1 MDKKFSKLIG
11 IKKSI
16 FDQHVVDGDIKLRE
30 ARLIPILKPGDEMA
44 LTSVFLSSLRL
55 IKEFRKMI
63 LSSAKI
69 SSGGKIYVY
78 TEIEFPDNPDSR
90 VDGLLLIERGGII
103 KDAAIFEMKNG
114 KNELDQTQI
123 NRYIHLAKSF
133 NIPKLITISNQFVSD
148 PTQFPIFIRAPKG
161 ITLFHFSWS
170 YLLTLAH
177 ILLFDN
183 DTNIEDDFT
192 ISLYYSVDN
201 GSTWNF
207 IESGTFDGVYTWS
220 GYMKEYAQPEIKW
233 ETYKMQ
239 GYERWSRYCKESG
252 ILYIPDVVVSYFP
265 AAKWCDKDDIPIS
278 RDPQDFVKRIKNAIP
293 YVDENLCIGCGICVT
308 KCPLEGKAGI
318 FVTNSRQQRWGE

>member
-11 IKKSI
+11 MKKSV
-16 FDQHVVDGDIKLRE
+16 FDQHVADGDIKLRE

-183 DTNIEDDFT
+183 DTNIEDEDQVEIMREVVHYYESPKSGVLGFNQMKPGWKEVIEKINSGKSLKVKDPDVEETIESWQQEEKDMALILSRKLGVFVNSGESKYKGDLKARLEDDKKRLLSDFT
-192 ISLYYSVDN
+192 LRS
-201 GSTWNF
+201 
-207 IESGTFDGVYTWS
+207 
-220 GYMKEYAQPEIKW
+220 
-233 ETYKMQ
+233 
-239 GYERWSRYCKESG
+239 
-252 ILYIPDVVVSYFP
+252 IL
-265 AAKWCDKDDIPIS
+265 
-278 RDPQDFVKRIKNAIP
+278 RVKRCCFP
-293 YVDENLCIGCGICVT
+293 HRDYS
-308 KCPLEGKAGI
+308 
-318 FVTNSRQQRWGE
+318 FF